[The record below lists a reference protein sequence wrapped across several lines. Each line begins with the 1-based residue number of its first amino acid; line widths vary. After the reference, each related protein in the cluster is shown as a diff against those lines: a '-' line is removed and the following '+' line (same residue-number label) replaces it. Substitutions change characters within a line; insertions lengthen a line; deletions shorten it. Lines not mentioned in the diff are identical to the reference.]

1 MVRRASLFLRK
12 YTLRMLLLL
21 LAGPDLDARIAEVVP
36 KPHEEKWLSIP
47 WRLNLSQARIDS
59 QKEGKP
65 LFMWIMNG
73 HPMGCT

>member
-1 MVRRASLFLRK
+1 VL
-12 YTLRMLLLL
+12 TL
-21 LAGPDLDARIAEVVP
+21 LAAVALTGDLDARIAEIVA

-47 WRLNLSQARIDS
+47 WRTNLAEARMHAQA
-59 QKEGKP
+59 QGKP